1 MTAQSVLESLLL
13 NHYIKKRQDGRS
25 FRGVLDPAYPGKE
38 KFMEKTKSTQEEK
51 TPVYYTY
58 KDRVFRMLF
67 KDRKRLLELYNAL
80 NDTAYVNED
89 ELTVNT
95 LENAIF
101 MKMKNDV
108 SFIIDSDMCLYEHQ
122 SGYCPN
128 MPLRGLLYFADLYKK
143 WCRDVDLSGRKKVL
157 IPAPN
162 YIVFYNGTEKKEEEF
177 EQKLSDAFEQGRKGC
192 MELTVRT
199 ININYDCNKELL
211 SKCKTLSDYA
221 YFISRIR
228 ENLEKMSLDEAVKE
242 AVEYCIENGILKEF
256 LMEQKAEVIA
266 MSIYEYNEEYIRKT
280 LLEEGREIGYA
291 KGKTEGKA
299 EMLVVSIRRLMK
311 ELDMDQEQ
319 ICHMLGVSMEE
330 YQQAEKL
337 LNEVRNS

>member
-1 MTAQSVLESLLL
+1 MLL
-13 NHYIKKRQDGRS
+13 NK
-25 FRGVLDPAYPGKE
+25 
-38 KFMEKTKSTQEEK
+38 EEK
-51 TPVYYTY
+51 
-58 KDRVFRMLF
+58 
-67 KDRKRLLELYNAL
+67 
-80 NDTAYVNED
+80 
-89 ELTVNT
+89 
-95 LENAIF
+95 
-101 MKMKNDV
+101 
-108 SFIIDSDMCLYEHQ
+108 
-122 SGYCPN
+122 
-128 MPLRGLLYFADLYKK
+128 
-143 WCRDVDLSGRKKVL
+143 
-157 IPAPN
+157 
-162 YIVFYNGTEKKEEEF
+162 
-177 EQKLSDAFEQGRKGC
+177 
-192 MELTVRT
+192 
-199 ININYDCNKELL
+199 
-211 SKCKTLSDYA
+211 